1 MDQLPMLKAVR
12 EANRRLELG
21 EVTEHASLK
30 WQEVRE
36 RDQEKDRLDSK
47 GIKVAQTLC
56 PWESHCTA
64 LR

>member
-1 MDQLPMLKAVR
+1 MEQLPMLRAVR

-21 EVTEHASLK
+21 EATGLASPK

-36 RDQEKDRLDSK
+36 RDQEKGWLDSK

-56 PWESHCTA
+56 LWESHCMA